1 MSMDKS
7 FKKAT
12 EKWRLLV
19 AADIVVFSF
28 IKNELNVLLIKRKFA
43 PGAGQWAIPGGFV
56 RETESLEEAALRELH
71 EETGLS
77 QHSYLEQLYTFGE
90 VKRDPRA
97 RVISTAYLALV
108 EISEKIKLK
117 ASDDATEARWFPV
130 NNLPILSFGK
140 AHEEI
145 LHYAWQRLKWKFEY
159 TNVAFSLLPKEFT
172 LSEMQSLYEAVYGR
186 KIDKRNFRKKI
197 LSLDL
202 VREVDDLRR
211 EFGRPAQLFKVISR
225 DIKIYSKIF

>member
-1 MSMDKS
+1 MNKKLN

-12 EKWRLLV
+12 EKWRLLL

-28 IKNELNVLLIKRKFA
+28 IENKLNVLLIKRKFE
-43 PGAGQWAIPGGFV
+43 PGIGKWAIPGGFV
-56 RETESLEEAALRELH
+56 RENESLEQAALRELH

-97 RVISTAYLALV
+97 RVISTAYLAL
-108 EISEKIKLK
+108 INSSEKIKLM
-117 ASDDATEARWFPV
+117 ASDDAMEAKWFSI
-130 NNLPILSFGK
+130 NNLPALSFGK
-140 AHEEI
+140 SHEEI
-145 LHYAWQRLKWKFEY
+145 LKYAWQRLKWKFEY
-159 TNVAFSLLPKEFT
+159 TNVAFSLLPRTFT
-172 LSEMQSLYEAVYGR
+172 LSELQSLYEAVYGR

-202 VREVDDLRR
+202 VREADDLRR
-211 EFGRPAQLFKVISR
+211 EFGRPAQLFQVISR
-225 DIKIYSKIF
+225 EIKIFSKIF